1 MEFQKYPEKPI
12 LFIDDEVDVLQ
23 SYRATLQFHKINNV
37 VLCSESHKAMD
48 LLSSS
53 EFSAVVLDL
62 TMPQV
67 TGQEILEKVHLLNP
81 DLPVIVATGSTRIE
95 VAVDCMK
102 AGAFDYI
109 TKPIEESRLIA
120 SLHHALDIGELHSEN
135 DILSRGV
142 MKGTPDHPEKFAP
155 IITAN
160 AAMKAI
166 FVYVEAIAASP
177 RPILI
182 TGESGTGKEMFAR
195 VIHELS
201 GRNGKFVSVNVAGLD
216 DTMFSDTLFGHRKG
230 AFTGA
235 DTDRPGLVEQA
246 SGGTLFLDE
255 IGSLEKHSQI
265 KLLRLLQEKEY
276 YQLGSDIQK
285 CANVAVV
292 AATNE
297 DLRVRMDEGNF
308 RNDLYFRLKT
318 HHIHIPPLRERLDD
332 LPMLI
337 RHFAEEAAK
346 TLGKPLP
353 EISPALARHLSGY
366 SFPGN
371 IRELQSMIFDAVG
384 RGGLDHPGAVPFADR
399 VRESTGPKALVFD
412 APEHLDRPIWYT
424 GPIPKLSDV
433 EDYLI
438 KEAIEKS
445 GGNQSLAAQMLGISQ
460 STLSRRSRKET
471 QVSE

>member
-1 MEFQKYPEKPI
+1 MEFQKYPENPI
-12 LFIDDEVDVLQ
+12 LLIDDEVDVLE
-23 SYRATLQFHKINNV
+23 SYRTTLQFYKINNV
-37 VLCSESHKAMD
+37 VLCSESAKAMD
-48 LLSSS
+48 LLSASA
-53 EFSAVVLDL
+53 FSAVVLDL

-67 TGQEILEKVHLLNP
+67 TGQEILGKVHLLNP
-81 DLPVIVATGSTRIE
+81 GLPVIVATGSNQIE
-95 VAVDCMK
+95 TAVECMK

-109 TKPIEESRLIA
+109 TKPFEGTRLIA

-135 DILSRGV
+135 VVLSRGV
-142 MKGTPDHPEKFAP
+142 MKGTLDRPEAFAP
-155 IITAN
+155 ILTAN

-166 FVYVEAIAASP
+166 FIYVEAIAASQ

-182 TGESGTGKEMFAR
+182 TGESGTGKEIFAR

-201 GRNGKFVSVNVAGLD
+201 GRKGKFVSVNVAGLD
-216 DTMFSDTLFGHRKG
+216 DTVFSDTLFGHRKG

-235 DTDRPGLVEQA
+235 VMDRPGLVEKA

-255 IGSLEKHSQI
+255 IGSLDKHSQI
-265 KLLRLLQEKEY
+265 KLLRLLQENEY

-285 CANVAVV
+285 YASVAVV

-297 DLRVRMDEGNF
+297 DLRARMDEGNF
-308 RNDLYFRLKT
+308 RNDLFFRLKT

-332 LPMLI
+332 LPLLVK
-337 RHFAEEAAK
+337 RFAAEAAK
-346 TLGKPLP
+346 TLSKPVL
-353 EISPALARHLSGY
+353 EISPALVQRLSGY

-384 RGGLDHPGAVPFADR
+384 RGGMDHLGAELPVGHLGVPA
-399 VRESTGPKALVFD
+399 
-412 APEHLDRPIWYT
+412 APIATVDEPPAKLDRPFWYT
-424 GPIPKLSDV
+424 GPIPKLCDV
-433 EDYLI
+433 QNYLI

-471 QVSE
+471 PAS

>member
-12 LFIDDEVDVLQ
+12 LLIDDEVDVLE
-23 SYRATLQFHKINNV
+23 SYRATLQFYKINNV
-37 VLCSESHKAMD
+37 VLCSESAKAMD
-48 LLSSS
+48 LLSASA
-53 EFSAVVLDL
+53 FSAVVLDL

-67 TGQEILEKVHLLNP
+67 TGQEILGKVHLLNP
-81 DLPVIVATGSTRIE
+81 GLPVIVATGSNQIE
-95 VAVDCMK
+95 TAVECMK

-109 TKPIEESRLIA
+109 TKPFEGTRLIA

-135 DILSRGV
+135 VVLSRGV
-142 MKGTPDHPEKFAP
+142 MKGTLDRPEAFAP
-155 IITAN
+155 ILTAN

-166 FVYVEAIAASP
+166 FIYVEAIAASQ

-182 TGESGTGKEMFAR
+182 TGESGTGKEIFAR

-201 GRNGKFVSVNVAGLD
+201 GRKGKFVSVNVAGLD
-216 DTMFSDTLFGHRKG
+216 DTVFSDTLFGHRKG

-235 DTDRPGLVEQA
+235 VMDRPGLVEKA

-255 IGSLEKHSQI
+255 IGSLDKHSQI
-265 KLLRLLQEKEY
+265 KLLRLLQENEY

-285 CANVAVV
+285 YANVAVV

-297 DLRVRMDEGNF
+297 DLRARMDEGNF
-308 RNDLYFRLKT
+308 RNDLFFRLKT

-332 LPMLI
+332 LPLLLK
-337 RHFAEEAAK
+337 HFAAEAAK
-346 TLGKPLP
+346 TLSKPVP
-353 EISPALARHLSGY
+353 EISPELVQRLSGY

-384 RGGLDHPGAVPFADR
+384 RGGLDHLGAELPVGHLGVPAASIAT
-399 VRESTGPKALVFD
+399 VNE
-412 APEHLDRPIWYT
+412 APAALDRPFWYT
-424 GPIPKLSDV
+424 GPIPKLCDV
-433 EDYLI
+433 QNYLI

-471 QVSE
+471 PAS

>member
-1 MEFQKYPEKPI
+1 MEFQKYPERPI
-12 LFIDDEVDVLQ
+12 LLIDDEVDVLQ
-23 SYRATLQFHKINNV
+23 SYRTTLQFHKINNV
-37 VLCSESHKAMD
+37 VLCSESTKAMD
-48 LLSSS
+48 LLSASVY
-53 EFSAVVLDL
+53 SAVVLDL

-67 TGQEILEKVHLLNP
+67 TGQEILGKVHLSNP
-81 DLPVIVATGSTRIE
+81 GLPIIVATGSNQIE
-95 VAVDCMK
+95 TAVECMK

-109 TKPIEESRLIA
+109 TKPVEESRLVA
-120 SLHHALDIGELHSEN
+120 SLHHALDISELHSEN
-135 DILSRGV
+135 VVLSRGV
-142 MKGTPDHPEKFAP
+142 MKGTLDHPEAFAT
-155 IITAN
+155 ILTGN

-166 FVYVEAIAASP
+166 FVYVEAIAASQ

-182 TGESGTGKEMFAR
+182 TGESGTGKEMFAK

-201 GRNGKFVSVNVAGLD
+201 RRKGKFVSVNVAGLD

-265 KLLRLLQEKEY
+265 KLLRLLQENEY
-276 YQLGSDIQK
+276 YKLGSDIQK
-285 CANVAVV
+285 SANVAVV

-297 DLRVRMDEGNF
+297 DLRARMDEGNF

-318 HHIHIPPLRERLDD
+318 HHIHIPPLRERRDD
-332 LPMLI
+332 LPLLVK
-337 RHFAEEAAK
+337 HFAAEAAK

-353 EISPALARHLSGY
+353 EIPPVLVRHLSGY

-371 IRELQSMIFDAVG
+371 IRELQSMVFDAVG
-384 RGGLDHPGAVPFADR
+384 RGSLAHLGADFLDEQSGASVVPMTMF
-399 VRESTGPKALVFD
+399 ED
-412 APEHLDRPIWYT
+412 APAEPERPISYT
-424 GPIPKLSDV
+424 GPIPKLCDV
-433 EDYLI
+433 EEYLI

-445 GGNQSLAAQMLGISQ
+445 NGNQSLAAQMLGISQ
-460 STLSRRSRKET
+460 STLSRRSRKEIKA
-471 QVSE
+471 S